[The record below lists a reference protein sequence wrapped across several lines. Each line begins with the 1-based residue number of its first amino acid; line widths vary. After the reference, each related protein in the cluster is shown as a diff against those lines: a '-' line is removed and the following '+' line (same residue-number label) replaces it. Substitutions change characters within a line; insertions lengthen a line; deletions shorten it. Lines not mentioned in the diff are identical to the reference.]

1 MNTSFHQIVE
11 SEIIDD
17 NVQLTL
23 IELCQVCQSSE
34 DIVKSWVI
42 EGVFE
47 GVFEGVREGAIEPT
61 AKAQQH
67 WQFSG
72 LAVQRA
78 RLAQT
83 LAQELEINSPGI
95 ALAVDL
101 MDRIHQL
108 EAQLNRISRY

>member
-1 MNTSFHQIVE
+1 MKPSFHQIVE

-23 IELCQVCQSSE
+23 VELCQVCQSSE
-34 DIVKSWVI
+34 DVVTSWVI

-47 GVFEGVREGAIEPT
+47 GVCEGVVEPT
-61 AKAQQH
+61 VQAQQQQH

-72 LAVQRA
+72 PAVQRA

-95 ALAVDL
+95 ALALDL
-101 MDRIHQL
+101 IDRIHQL
-108 EAQLNRISRY
+108 EAQLNRTPRY

>member
-1 MNTSFHQIVE
+1 MKPSFPQIVE

-23 IELCQVCQSSE
+23 VELCQVCQSSE
-34 DIVKSWVI
+34 EVVKSWVI

-47 GVFEGVREGAIEPT
+47 GICEGAYEPIT
-61 AKAQQH
+61 QTQQH
-67 WQFSG
+67 WQFRG
-72 LAVQRA
+72 PAVQRA

-95 ALAVDL
+95 ALALDL

-108 EAQLNRISRY
+108 EAQLKRTSRY